1 MKLLKSY
8 KESKLQTRIIVF
20 LVTVGFVSFLSWFYK
35 YDVLAT
41 AGIITGV
48 AVIAELTVFHAKYLW
63 AGILTILQFL
73 FVSSF
78 GYIIY
83 TTLTISNSSFMAISV
98 VVVGL
103 VAMIASIFGSFYF
116 AKGKLLTN
124 IITSYIIYDIMLL
137 GLLSILN
144 PLQFLLWS
152 LIALGSVVVWLILR
166 RFVLYKRVPKFD
178 LDSITKRN
186 IDPHIKGQ
194 ILREN
199 ESIKQIEL
207 AGLHNKI
214 LAFQNKKVIFL
225 VLPLRPEKYFTII
238 KNDAWLDQEVITGAF
253 EVLLNEAKEQSNR
266 LKLNQKNFIPIIY
279 TSDNNELGKRLATL
293 KIRSRVKP
301 EQVLGNLY
309 IATKKGLDRLL
320 KEYEDADTR
329 IPEKVLETL

>member
-1 MKLLKSY
+1 MKLLKTY
-8 KESKLQTRIIVF
+8 KQSKLQTRIIVF
-20 LVTVGFVSFLSWFYK
+20 LVTVGFISFLSYTYK

-41 AGIITGV
+41 AGIITGI
-48 AVIAELTVFHAKYLW
+48 AVIGELTVFHAKYLW
-63 AGILTILQFL
+63 AGLFSILQFL

-103 VAMIASIFGSFYF
+103 LAMLISIFGSFYF

-124 IITSYIIYDIMLL
+124 IVTSYIIYDVVLL

-152 LIALGSVVVWLILR
+152 LISLAAVVIWIALR
-166 RFVLYKRVPKFD
+166 KFVLYKRVPKFD
-178 LDSITKRN
+178 LGTITKRN
-186 IDPHIKGQ
+186 LDPHVKGQ

-199 ESIKQIEL
+199 DSIKQIEL
-207 AGLHNKI
+207 DGLNDKI
-214 LAFQNKKVIFL
+214 LAFHNNKVIFL
-225 VLPLRPEKYFTII
+225 ILPLRPEKYFTII

-253 EVLLNEAKEQSNR
+253 EALLNEAKEQSIR
-266 LKLNQKNFIPIIY
+266 LKLNQKNFVPIVY

-320 KEYEDADTR
+320 TEYSDTDSR
-329 IPEKVLETL
+329 IPEKILETL

>member
-8 KESKLQTRIIVF
+8 KQSKLQTRIIVF
-20 LVTVGFVSFLSWFYK
+20 LVTVGFISFLSWFYK

-41 AGIITGV
+41 AGIITGIAIV
-48 AVIAELTVFHAKYLW
+48 AELTVFHAKYLW
-63 AGILTILQFL
+63 AGIFTILQFL

-103 VAMIASIFGSFYF
+103 VGMLLAIFGSFYF
-116 AKGKLLTN
+116 AKGKLLN
-124 IITSYIIYDIMLL
+124 NVVTSYIIYDVVLL
-137 GLLSILN
+137 TLLSILN

-152 LIALGSVVVWLILR
+152 LIALGSVAAWLILR
-166 RFVLYKRVPKFD
+166 KFVLYKRVPKFD
-178 LDSITKRN
+178 LGSIAKRN
-186 IDPHIKGQ
+186 IDPHIRGQ

-199 ESIKQIEL
+199 DSIKQIEL
-207 AGLHNKI
+207 AGLHDKI
-214 LAFQNKKVIFL
+214 LAFHNKKVIFL

-253 EVLLNEAKEQSNR
+253 EALLNEAKEQSNR
-266 LKLNQKNFIPIIY
+266 LKLNQKNFVPVIY

-320 KEYEDADTR
+320 KEYNDTDTR